1 MSLCD
6 IQLNVG
12 VDSFTGE
19 GWLSVSCGSSPGDK
33 TAEGQLEG
41 LTGDL
46 RDAVLSLHV
55 CLGLYVCVVVNIV
68 MQFIKYYKSV
78 LLCMGCGST
87 DVCVYDGQLE

>member
-12 VDSFTGE
+12 IASFTGG

-41 LTGDL
+41 LTDDL
-46 RDAVLSLHV
+46 RDVLLSLYV
-55 CLGLYVCVVVNIV
+55 CLGLYV
-68 MQFIKYYKSV
+68 
-78 LLCMGCGST
+78 
-87 DVCVYDGQLE
+87 

>member
-12 VDSFTGE
+12 IVSFTGE

-41 LTGDL
+41 LTDE
-46 RDAVLSLHV
+46 
-55 CLGLYVCVVVNIV
+55 
-68 MQFIKYYKSV
+68 
-78 LLCMGCGST
+78 LLCMCAL
-87 DVCVYDGQLE
+87 VCVCGCEYSPAVYKILQVRAALHGLWKY